1 MNAAPWGDLFVHRLL
16 EQIEPWTPW
25 YRRSWEGGS
34 LLALREFS
42 SSLKWVPE
50 RVIAQGALDRFARRI
65 LSGLG
70 NDAGLASLSVR
81 QQLDGILKSKLN
93 YSSQRHRQLDHLI
106 QFTESK
112 YFSSWKSEIKEHG
125 DDLHVER
132 ASRYLSSAV
141 LDRGYDGE
149 WLRKYVHSLMR
160 NSANALDIVEELEAL
175 FFKSPIPHRG
185 LVLIYK
191 IPDHIELQESP
202 QWRSKDAAL
211 AILSDWRDQRV
222 EEDLIVGSLEFEVEA
237 LDPGSAT
244 RIVAE
249 RIIRLENQ
257 LRFEPGEIKFTYD
270 PFFRTAAGAKRLA
283 QRRKAI
289 VLRSRTAGEKL
300 RNGIVLNGQPTALD
314 DALQLASPLTDGPD
328 ILAVS
333 SAWASIESLLT
344 DPSDGD
350 ERGFGGKAVAADRA
364 ASILTAAWGRAEL
377 GRLSY
382 LIEREGGVNQR
393 LLSGLESVEDTADR
407 AEVMYSWLRSGN
419 VIDFPDFR
427 SQQACNRL
435 TELAEDPKRT
445 LNRVKTYI
453 GHALHRLYRQ
463 RNMVLH
469 GGDARPVGLES
480 TLLCSGPL
488 ISAVL
493 DQMIHAEQFHGVAP
507 LELAARA
514 EVGIKAGGL
523 DSAWNP
529 ANLLSF

>member
-1 MNAAPWGDLFVHRLL
+1 MNVASRGDLFVHRLL

-34 LLALREFS
+34 LLALWEFS
-42 SSLKWVPE
+42 GSLKWVPE
-50 RVIAQGALDRFARRI
+50 RVVAQGALDRFSRRI
-65 LSGLG
+65 LGGLG
-70 NDAGLASLSVR
+70 NDAGLAGLSVR
-81 QQLDGILKSKLN
+81 EQLHDILKSKLS

-106 QFTESK
+106 QFAESR
-112 YFSSWKSEIKEHG
+112 YFSNWKDKLKEHG
-125 DDLHVER
+125 DNLHVER

-141 LDRGYDGE
+141 LDQGYDGE
-149 WLRKYVHSLMR
+149 WLRKYVHSLIR
-160 NSANALDIVEELEAL
+160 NGAKTLDIVEELESL

-185 LVLIYK
+185 LVLIHK
-191 IPDHIELQESP
+191 IPDHIELEKSP
-202 QWRSKDAAL
+202 QWRSKDVAL
-211 AILSDWRDQRV
+211 GILSDWKDQRV
-222 EEDLIVGSLEFEVEA
+222 EGDLIIGSLEFEVEA

-249 RIIRLENQ
+249 RITRLENQ
-257 LRFEPGEIKFTYD
+257 LRFEPGEIKFAYD
-270 PFFRTAAGAKRLA
+270 PFFRMESGAKRLA

-328 ILAVS
+328 TLAVS

-350 ERGFGGKAVAADRA
+350 ERGFGGKAIAADRA
-364 ASILTAAWGRAEL
+364 ASILAAAWGRAEL

-382 LIEREGGVNQR
+382 LVEREERANQR
-393 LLSGLESVEDTADR
+393 LLSVLESVEDTAGR
-407 AEVMYSWLRSGN
+407 AEVMYSWLLSGN
-419 VIDFPDFR
+419 VIDFLDFR
-427 SQQACNRL
+427 SQQALNRMKQ
-435 TELAEDPKRT
+435 LAEDPKST
-445 LNRVKTYI
+445 LNRVRKYI
-453 GHALHRLYRQ
+453 NHALHRLYRQ

-507 LELAARA
+507 LQLAARA
-514 EVGIKAGGL
+514 EVGLTAGGL
-523 DSAWNP
+523 DGAWNP